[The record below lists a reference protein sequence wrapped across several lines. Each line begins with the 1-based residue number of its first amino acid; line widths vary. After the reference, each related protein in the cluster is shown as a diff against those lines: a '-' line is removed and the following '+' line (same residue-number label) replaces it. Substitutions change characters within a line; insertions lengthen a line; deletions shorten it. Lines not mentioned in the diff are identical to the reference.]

1 MREKKAF
8 SVTAQS
14 AEVASRR
21 CYERSRPLGVTEDR
35 RRSFPERWI
44 EATTAASQA
53 PAGVTHN
60 LLERSASL
68 PVRSGLLVK
77 VTTQS
82 GAAYQVDI
90 DGEQVRVGH
99 QGVHADIVRPN
110 DDVMVYSAL
119 GFPDPVVV
127 RRHELVIGSERIP
140 LSEIGASAADQLA
153 LEGFAA
159 LLEGAAKQLRIAS
172 SNAEKLKDFRAALS
186 PLGIAVVAPEKL
198 PLDVIED
205 GKTYEDNALKKVRAW
220 VAMTGQACVAD
231 DSGIAIDAL
240 GGAPGVHS
248 ARYSGVNGAGR
259 HQANNDKILKN
270 LGDTPD
276 EQRTATISTVL
287 AYQVPGEQP
296 LLFRADVKGRVIR
309 EPKGELG
316 WASDVLFIPDG
327 CTKTLAELS
336 GEERLKY
343 TSRHRA
349 LQMLL
354 AYLETQQ
361 KE

>member
-1 MREKKAF
+1 MKI
-8 SVTAQS
+8 S
-14 AEVASRR
+14 
-21 CYERSRPLGVTEDR
+21 
-35 RRSFPERWI
+35 
-44 EATTAASQA
+44 
-53 PAGVTHN
+53 
-60 LLERSASL
+60 
-68 PVRSGLLVK
+68 
-77 VTTQS
+77 TQTP
-82 GAAYQVDI
+82 GYQVELEGD
-90 DGEQVRVGH
+90 QVRVEH
-99 QGVHADIVRPN
+99 QGQKAEIARPS

-140 LSEIGASAADQLA
+140 LSEIGASAADKLA

-159 LLEGAAKQLRIAS
+159 MLEGAAKQLRIAS
-172 SNAEKLKDFRAALS
+172 SNQEKLNEFRAALT
-186 PLGIAVVAPEKL
+186 PLGIAVVAPDKL

-248 ARYSGVNGAGR
+248 ARYSGVSGAGR
-259 HQANNDKILKN
+259 HLANNTKILKN

-276 EQRTATISTVL
+276 ELRTATTSTVL
-287 AYQVPGEQP
+287 AYQKPGEQP
-296 LLFRADVKGRVIR
+296 ILFRADVHGRVLR

-316 WASDVLFIPDG
+316 WATDVLFIPDG
-327 CTKTLAELS
+327 ATKTLAEMQP
-336 GEERLKY
+336 EERVQY
-343 TSRHRA
+343 TSRHQA
-349 LQMLL
+349 LQKLL
-354 AYLETQQ
+354 AYLERQG